1 MDHAHLG
8 SLPDGGDH
16 DEVHD
21 HGDDGQE
28 HVHND
33 HQAASLV
40 RRPVTDGDINN
51 QIHPSESSEI
61 PVNPEIAGG
70 QIGDVLH
77 RLCDVELEEE
87 PVTHDDGADMGPVR
101 LRHIQRLRERRRTEP
116 GVNQAA
122 SMLPLL
128 GCARGL

>member
-8 SLPDGGDH
+8 PLPDGGDH

-40 RRPVTDGDINN
+40 RRPVADGDINHQN
-51 QIHPSESSEI
+51 VPSESSEI
-61 PVNPEIAGG
+61 PVRPEIAGG
-70 QIGDVLH
+70 HIGDVLH
-77 RLCDVELEEE
+77 GVGDVELE
-87 PVTHDDGADMGPVR
+87 
-101 LRHIQRLRERRRTEP
+101 
-116 GVNQAA
+116 
-122 SMLPLL
+122 
-128 GCARGL
+128 